1 MNRMI
6 GSVAA
11 FAAVLAFSSPAL
23 AAHGKK
29 AMHHRAALQ
38 SETATPKGEIV
49 KRGPDG
55 RAEVVRIDGQE
66 YTVCTAQVQ
75 DSCINPRQAGL
86 NWGNNE
92 LAYWPGKPASQIK
105 GPLPANEPG

>member
-11 FAAVLAFSSPAL
+11 FAAVLACSTPAL
-23 AAHGKK
+23 AHAKK
-29 AMHHRAALQ
+29 AMHHRTAMQ
-38 SETATPKGEIV
+38 SDMTSKAEIV
-49 KRGPDG
+49 KRGPGG

-66 YTVCTAQVQ
+66 YNVCTAQVQ

-92 LAYWPGKPASQIK
+92 LGYWPGKPASEVA
-105 GPLPANEPG
+105 GPLPANNPR